1 VGVYNHEASGAVLAQ
16 NTFYRNRL
24 VWLAV
29 TAAALLAL
37 VPVAAQ
43 ETAAVEQLVPEV
55 LDERPHDPGAFTQ
68 GLLWHDGLLY
78 ESTGQYGRSSL
89 RQVDPETGEV
99 LQYLPIPEQFFAE
112 GLALVNDYLFQL
124 TWREQVAF
132 RFNLTA
138 FTEGEALELD
148 TFAYSGEGWGLCYD
162 GEYLWMSN
170 GSDMLAQRD
179 PETFEV
185 IEQLQVTLDGVPLSQ
200 ITSEGE
206 LIVTPVPA
214 TSDSTP
220 QPVRYSG
227 QRIDLLN
234 ELECVN
240 GSIYA
245 NVWQTD
251 YIFRIDSAS
260 GAVTGWIDAAGL
272 LTEEERVG
280 ADVLNGIVYLPES
293 DTFLITGKYWPKMFE
308 VRFIPVVESQ

>member
-1 VGVYNHEASGAVLAQ
+1 LLA
-16 NTFYRNRL
+16 L
-24 VWLAV
+24 

-37 VPVAAQ
+37 APAAAQ

-55 LDERPHDPGAFTQ
+55 LDERPHDPRAFTQ

-89 RQVDPETGEV
+89 RQVDPGTGEV
-99 LQYLPIPEQFFAE
+99 LLYLPIPEQFFAE
-112 GLALVNDYLFQL
+112 GLALVDDYLFQL
-124 TWREQVAF
+124 TWREQIAF
-132 RFNLTA
+132 RFNLSA
-138 FTEGEALELD
+138 FIEGAALELE
-148 TFAYSGEGWGLCYD
+148 TFAYEGEGWGLCYD

-170 GSDMLAQRD
+170 GSDTLAQRD

-185 IEQLQVTLDGVPLSQ
+185 IEEFRVTLDGVPLSQ

-214 TSDSTP
+214 APGSTP
-220 QPVRYSG
+220 EPVRYSG

-234 ELECVN
+234 ELECVDD
-240 GSIYA
+240 SIYA

-251 YIFRIDSAS
+251 YIFRIDRIS